1 MRFRSKRFR
10 GMLDKAPG
18 KKETRPLADSVAIVK
33 DCASAKFTE
42 AVDLSIRLNIDTRK
56 ADQQV
61 RGSFSLPHGT
71 GRDVRVVVFHDDGG
85 VAEQAVAAG
94 AVKAGGEDLMNE
106 ILGGFMDFDVAIATP
121 KMMRVVGRLGRVLGP
136 RGLMPSPKSG
146 TVTDDVLKALHE
158 FKAGKIEYRADSAGN
173 VNVRVGTVAFE
184 QDQLSANIGSLLRH
198 ITDNRP
204 ASVKGDFVT
213 NVTVSSTMGP
223 GVRIAV

>member
-1 MRFRSKRFR
+1 MRFRSKRYRNF
-10 GMLDKAPG
+10 LSKVPG
-18 KKETRPLADSVAIVK
+18 KTPQPLDNAIRTVK

-42 AVDLSIRLNIDTRK
+42 SVDLAIRLNVDTRK

-71 GRDVRVVVFHDDGG
+71 GRDVRIVVFVDDSN
-85 VAEQAVAAG
+85 VAAQCLELG

-106 ILGGFMDFDVAIATP
+106 VLAGFMDFDVAIATP
-121 KMMRVVGRLGRVLGP
+121 KTMRLVGRLGRVLGP

-146 TVTDDVLKALHE
+146 SVTEDVVKAVNE

-184 QDQLSANIGSLLRH
+184 PQQLTENIAAILRH
-198 ITDNRP
+198 ITDARP
-204 ASVKGDFVT
+204 SSVKGEFVT